1 MSMRNRNTS
10 YVAVGVFVTSISAAV
25 VAVLALLGGG
35 SGGGAPYHMFM
46 QNVAD
51 LKYGAQVRFEGYNV
65 GQVEAI
71 EPMTETGRVR
81 FRVDLRIRG
90 DWPIP
95 ADSVARIER
104 SNFLAAK
111 TIDIAAGQSEWMLKP
126 GEPIIAG
133 RSNDMMTTM
142 TKTAADF
149 GVLAREQVAPLVER
163 LNRLTTSVEGTVETD
178 IQGLFRQVTALVDL
192 LERRGDGITRAL
204 EHFVGELDKGGRR
217 VNRLLS
223 TENLDRFD
231 RLLANTEAAAGD
243 AAALSQDLRNS
254 ADQLNGLMVRID
266 QAVAENGEN
275 VSKSLTD
282 AQYILRSVSQ
292 SVDSVLH
299 NMEGSSRNMNEFTR
313 MIRQNPS
320 LLIGGRSRP
329 EGISTVGMVDG
340 RKAE

>member
-10 YVAVGVFVTSISAAV
+10 YVAVGVFVTAMSAAV
-25 VAVLALLGGG
+25 VAVLVMLGGS
-35 SGGGAPYHMFM
+35 SGAGAPYHLIME
-46 QNVAD
+46 NVAD
-51 LKYGAQVRFEGYNV
+51 LKYGAQVRFEGYAI

-71 EPMTETGRVR
+71 EPFSDTGPVR
-81 FRVDLRIRG
+81 FRVDLRIRE

-111 TIDIAAGQSEWMLKP
+111 TIDISAGRSEWMLKP
-126 GEPIIAG
+126 GEGIIAG
-133 RSNDMMTTM
+133 RSDDMMETM
-142 TKTAADF
+142 TRTAADF
-149 GVLAREQVAPLVER
+149 GVLAREQLAPLIDR
-163 LNRLTTSVEGTVETD
+163 LSRFTTSVEGTVDTD
-178 IQGLFRQVTALVDL
+178 IQGLFRQITALVGL
-192 LERRGDGITRAL
+192 LEQRGDGITRAL
-204 EHFVGELDKGGRR
+204 EQFVGELGEGGRR

-223 TENLDRFD
+223 SENLDRFD
-231 RLLANTEAAAGD
+231 RMLVKTEAAAGD
-243 AAALSQDLRNS
+243 AAALSQDLRKS
-254 ADQLNGLMVRID
+254 AAQLDSLMARIN

-313 MIRQNPS
+313 MIRNDPS
-320 LLIGGRSRP
+320 LLIGGRSRA
-329 EGISTVGMVDG
+329 EGISTVGLVDG
-340 RKAE
+340 RNSE